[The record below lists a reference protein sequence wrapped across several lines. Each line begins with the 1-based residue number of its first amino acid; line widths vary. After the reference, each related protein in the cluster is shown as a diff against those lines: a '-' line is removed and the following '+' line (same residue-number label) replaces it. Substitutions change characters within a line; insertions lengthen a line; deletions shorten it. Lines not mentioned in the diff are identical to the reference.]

1 MLNALYIT
9 INYYWNRA
17 NTQREGSSQRWRG
30 EGEKNSGFGL
40 RGGEAAGPRG
50 VPPGRSVAGPELWR
64 RKPDK
69 GRRGE
74 EARTLTA
81 KLPEQTR
88 RTRGGSGAEAEIDK
102 FSRSTAYG
110 GFRCTG
116 HRGSVTS
123 QVTSKVTKYFSH
135 YLTIMSHFS

>member
-40 RGGEAAGPRG
+40 RGGEAAEDCVASLLVGPWL
-50 VPPGRSVAGPELWR
+50 GRSWR

-88 RTRGGSGAEAEIDK
+88 RTRGGSGAEAEIDE